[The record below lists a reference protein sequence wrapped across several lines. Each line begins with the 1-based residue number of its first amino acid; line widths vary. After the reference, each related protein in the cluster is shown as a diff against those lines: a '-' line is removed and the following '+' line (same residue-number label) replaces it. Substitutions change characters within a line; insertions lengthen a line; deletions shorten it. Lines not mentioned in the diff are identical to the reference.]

1 MIELSGLDVNYGARK
16 VLDAIT
22 LEAKT
27 GAFVGII
34 GPNGSGKTTLLKA
47 ISRVIAPAAGIVKL
61 DGRPLD
67 ALSSRELA
75 QSVAVVPQ
83 ETKAGFDFTVR
94 DVVLMGRYPR
104 LGRFSK
110 ETEADLLACDRAME
124 LTGITNL
131 AARPIN
137 AISGGELQRAIIARA
152 LAQEPRHLLLDEAT
166 SHLDISHQVEILSTI
181 KKLSVEIAVIGVFHD
196 LNLAAYFCDEI
207 IVLKGGKIVTAGTPA
222 AVITPAI
229 LADVFGI
236 TASVSIH
243 PETGKPLVVL
253 IPQTSGTAPAG
264 RRVHVISGGGT
275 GASVIQALH
284 RAGCRVTTGVLA
296 LNDSDYAAAARLAIP
311 CITEPPFAPI
321 AGPSHAA
328 LAQQIRGADIVVL
341 TAAPVGPGNLDN
353 LRVLAEETETPVFFV
368 AENGKPAVPD
378 FTGGVATAYLDRMAA
393 SGRLT
398 VITGSDLISRCTA
411 NGVISR

>member
-1 MIELSGLDVNYGARK
+1 MIELAGLDVNYGAAK
-16 VLDAIT
+16 ILDAIT
-22 LEAKT
+22 FDAKA

-47 ISRVIAPAAGIVKL
+47 VSRIIAPAAGIVKL

-75 QSVAVVPQ
+75 QSIAVVPQ

-104 LGRFSK
+104 LGRFSS
-110 ETEADLLACDRAME
+110 ETKADLATCDRAME
-124 LTGITNL
+124 LTGITHL
-131 AARPIN
+131 ADRPIN

-166 SHLDISHQVEILSTI
+166 SHLDICHQVEILSTI
-181 KKLSVEIAVIGVFHD
+181 KKLSGEIAVIGVFHD

-207 IVLKGGKIVTAGTPA
+207 IVLKDGKIVTSGMPA
-222 AVITPAI
+222 DVITPKT
-229 LADVFGI
+229 LQDVFGI
-236 TASVSIH
+236 TAAVNIH

-253 IPQTSGTAPAG
+253 LPQHPETMLEG

-275 GASVIQALH
+275 GASIIRALH
-284 RAGCRVTTGVLA
+284 RAGCRVTTGVFA

-321 AGPSHAA
+321 TGPSHAA
-328 LAQQIRGADIVVL
+328 LARQIAEADVVVL
-341 TAAPVGPGNLDN
+341 TAAPVGTGNLDN
-353 LRVLAEETETPVFFV
+353 LRILAEETTVPVFFV
-368 AENGKPAVPD
+368 SENKTAAVPD
-378 FTGGVATAYLDRMAA
+378 FTGGKAMAYLDRMAA

-398 VITGSDLISRCTA
+398 TVTGSDLISRCTA
-411 NGVISR
+411 KGEISR

>member
-1 MIELSGLDVNYGARK
+1 MIELAGLDVNYGARK
-16 VLDAIT
+16 VLDAVT
-22 LEAKT
+22 LEART

-67 ALSSRELA
+67 ALTSRELA

-110 ETEADLLACDRAME
+110 ETETDLAACDRAME
-124 LTGITNL
+124 LTGITHL

-181 KKLSVEIAVIGVFHD
+181 RKLSSGIAVIGVFHD

-207 IVLKGGKIVTAGTPA
+207 IVLKDGKIVTAGTPA
-222 AVITPAI
+222 EVITPAM
-229 LADVFGI
+229 LTSVFGI
-236 TASVSIH
+236 TAAVSIH
-243 PETGKPLVVL
+243 PETGRPLVVL
-253 IPQTSGTAPAG
+253 LPKEEKTAPAG
-264 RRVHVISGGGT
+264 CRVHVIAGGGT
-275 GASVIQALH
+275 GAPILRALH
-284 RAGCRVTTGVLA
+284 RAGFRVTTGVLA
-296 LNDSDYAAAARLAIP
+296 LNDSDYAAAARLFIP

-321 AGPSHAA
+321 TGPSRVA
-328 LAQQIRGADIVVL
+328 LADRIREADVVVL

-353 LRVLAEETETPVFFV
+353 LRVLAEETTAPVLFV
-368 AENGKPAVPD
+368 AENGQAAVPD
-378 FTGGVATAYLDRMAA
+378 FTRGEATGYISRMAA

-398 VITGSDLISRCTA
+398 TVTGSDLISRCTA
-411 NGVISR
+411 KGEISR

>member
-1 MIELSGLDVNYGARK
+1 VIELAGLDVNYGARK

-22 LEAKT
+22 FEAKT
-27 GAFVGII
+27 GTFAGII

-47 ISRVIAPAAGIVKL
+47 VSRVIAPAAGIVKL

-67 ALSSRELA
+67 ALTSRELA

-83 ETKAGFDFTVR
+83 ETTAGFDFTVR

-104 LGRFSK
+104 LGRFSR
-110 ETEADLLACDRAME
+110 ESEADLAACDRAMK
-124 LTGITNL
+124 LTGITHL

-181 KKLSVEIAVIGVFHD
+181 KKLSSGIAVIGVFHD

-207 IVLKGGKIVTAGTPA
+207 IVLKDGKIVTAGTPA
-222 AVITPAI
+222 EVITPAL

-236 TASVSIH
+236 TAAVTIH
-243 PETGKPLVVL
+243 PGTGKPLVVL
-253 IPQTSGTAPAG
+253 LLQEPGKAPTG

-275 GASVIQALH
+275 GASILRALH

-296 LNDSDYAAAARLAIP
+296 MNDSDYAAATELGIA

-321 AGPSHAA
+321 TGPSHAA
-328 LAQQIRGADIVVL
+328 LAHQIGAADLVVL
-341 TAAPVGPGNLDN
+341 TAAPVGQGNLDN
-353 LRVLAEETETPVFFV
+353 LRVLAEETTTPVLFV
-368 AENGKPAVPD
+368 AENKTAAVPD
-378 FTGGVATAYLDRMAA
+378 FTGGAATAYLDRMAA
-393 SGRLT
+393 SGRLST
-398 VITGSDLISRCTA
+398 VTGSDLISRCTA
-411 NGVISR
+411 KGEISR

>member
-1 MIELSGLDVNYGARK
+1 MIELAGLDVNYGARK

-22 LEAKT
+22 FEAKT
-27 GAFVGII
+27 GTFAGII

-47 ISRVIAPAAGIVKL
+47 VSRIIAPAAGIVKL

-75 QSVAVVPQ
+75 QSIAVVPQ

-104 LGRFSK
+104 LRRFGK
-110 ETEADLLACDRAME
+110 ETEADLAACDRAME

-131 AARPIN
+131 ASRPIN
-137 AISGGELQRAIIARA
+137 EISGGELQRAIIARA

-181 KKLSVEIAVIGVFHD
+181 KKLSSGIAVIGVFHD

-207 IVLKGGKIVTAGTPA
+207 IVLNSGKIVTAGTPA
-222 AVITPAI
+222 DVITPKT
-229 LADVFGI
+229 LQDVFGI
-236 TASVSIH
+236 TAAVNIH
-243 PETGKPLVVL
+243 PETGRPLVVL
-253 IPQTSGTAPAG
+253 LPREPETPHAG
-264 RRVHVISGGGT
+264 LRIHVISGGGT

-321 AGPSHAA
+321 TGSSHAA
-328 LAQQIRGADIVVL
+328 LTQQISEADAVVL
-341 TAAPVGPGNLDN
+341 TAAPVGSGNLDN
-353 LRVLAEETETPVFFV
+353 LRVLAEETQVPVLFV
-368 AENGKPAVPD
+368 SENGTAAVPD
-378 FTGGVATAYLDRMAA
+378 FTGGKATAYLDRMAA

-398 VITGSDLISRCTA
+398 LVTGSDLISRCTA
-411 NGVISR
+411 KGEISR